1 MPELFRFQDI
11 GGIVMKKIWFDKE
24 YIYAETDEGEVKR
37 QSLLWYP
44 ALKDAT
50 DEERN
55 AYRKGFG
62 GYHWRNLDVD
72 ISFDSFSYDDAE
84 PTPLQR
90 FFLTHKELNV
100 DEVARTSDISP
111 SMLNQFINGFMK
123 PSKECETKIVSQIH
137 SLGKEYAN
145 VNFSMQ

>member
-1 MPELFRFQDI
+1 
-11 GGIVMKKIWFDKE
+11 MKKIWFDKE

-72 ISFDSFSYDDAE
+72 ISFDSFLNDSKLEQSA
-84 PTPLQR
+84 TP
-90 FFLTHKELNV
+90 
-100 DEVARTSDISP
+100 AYSP
-111 SMLNQFINGFMK
+111 LILSSTASM
-123 PSKECETKIVSQIH
+123 VS
-137 SLGKEYAN
+137 SLA
-145 VNFSMQ
+145 